1 LVTAILPRQPR
12 SGQDLRAAFHRF
24 QVISIYD
31 PVSINC
37 SLDGDAHDLL
47 RAMAP
52 HSKGIGRLLSELLR
66 KEARERAARSQ
77 WLETLRHQAEAGL
90 REEVARAID

>member
-1 LVTAILPRQPR
+1 
-12 SGQDLRAAFHRF
+12 
-24 QVISIYD
+24 
-31 PVSINC
+31 
-37 SLDGDAHDLL
+37 
-47 RAMAP
+47 MAP